1 MLSEEREVI
10 CGIPQGSILGPLLF
24 IIYIN
29 DLPNYLE
36 RTTPRM
42 FADDTNLTSVGETI
56 DEVEERASIDMMNV
70 QKWLC
75 ENKLNLNIAKTEYVL
90 IGSRYKTNNVDTQQG
105 VKIDN
110 KLIKKVKSS
119 TKRREFELGKTH

>member
-1 MLSEEREVI
+1 MLSEEREVL
-10 CGIPQGSILGPLLF
+10 CGIPQGRILGPLLF

-75 ENKLNLNIAKTEYVL
+75 ENKL
-90 IGSRYKTNNVDTQQG
+90 S
-105 VKIDN
+105 
-110 KLIKKVKSS
+110 LIKHSKNGVCLDWITIQNK
-119 TKRREFELGKTH
+119 